1 MCLQNKLD
9 SCTLAWLMFPTQPNF
24 VYPVVQRNQKITSA
38 WNLSI
43 TFSRCSFFLVFP
55 YWVHASGDAPWQES
69 NLESLEVGPS
79 VTAWEFTV
87 EIFPL
92 LNALGRR
99 MSSGNWLT
107 FFSPFSLFPT
117 KEPQYIFDFFP
128 CIFMGQ
134 KLKAMLWI
142 YTRLGNHSVFTFHI
156 VQIRI
161 QSFQ

>member
-9 SCTLAWLMFPTQPNF
+9 SCAVAWLMFPTRPNF
-24 VYPVVQRNQKITSA
+24 VYSVVQRNQKITPA

-55 YWVHASGDAPWQES
+55 HWVYASGDAPWQES

-79 VTAWEFTV
+79 VTAREFTV
-87 EIFPL
+87 EIFLL

-107 FFSPFSLFPT
+107 LFSPFLSSSQKNPNTYL
-117 KEPQYIFDFFP
+117 IFP

-134 KLKAMLWI
+134 KLNAMLWI
-142 YTRLGNHSVFTFHI
+142 YIRLGEHFVFISHI

-161 QSFQ
+161 PSFW